1 MVASRRKTER
11 LFNLV
16 LCLLATRQP
25 ISAEHIRESVQGY
38 ADSGLEA
45 FKRMFERDK
54 DELRELGI
62 PLETVEDWEGNP
74 GYRIRRDAYELPELT
89 FAPDEA
95 AVLGLAARTWQ
106 HATLAEAASSA
117 MLKLRAAGIDVDS
130 SLPGI
135 EPRVGAREPAF
146 LPFWQAVLGHYP
158 VRFAYRRGSTG
169 APATRT
175 LEPWGV
181 VSWHGRWYVAGHD
194 RDRNAER
201 VFRLDRVV
209 GEVERAGEPGSVV
222 VPEGTDVRR
231 IVTSFADVAP
241 WCKARLRVRAGAGF
255 GLRRQASVTAGD
267 DGWDVRELEFTD
279 AERLSDVVAA
289 HGADVVVL
297 EPDDVRKA
305 VLSRFEAV
313 AHGEVAG

>member
-1 MVASRRKTER
+1 
-11 LFNLV
+11 
-16 LCLLATRQP
+16 
-25 ISAEHIRESVQGY
+25 
-38 ADSGLEA
+38 
-45 FKRMFERDK
+45 
-54 DELRELGI
+54 
-62 PLETVEDWEGNP
+62 
-74 GYRIRRDAYELPELT
+74 T

-209 GEVERAGEPGSVV
+209 GEVERAG
-222 VPEGTDVRR
+222 
-231 IVTSFADVAP
+231 
-241 WCKARLRVRAGAGF
+241 
-255 GLRRQASVTAGD
+255 
-267 DGWDVRELEFTD
+267 
-279 AERLSDVVAA
+279 
-289 HGADVVVL
+289 
-297 EPDDVRKA
+297 
-305 VLSRFEAV
+305 
-313 AHGEVAG
+313 